1 MRRAR
6 VLTFCA
12 FWFGLTTQ
20 ATTTQTTTLPP
31 LPSFPPAGSARS
43 IASGPYTPSFPL
55 PSSLFSPSSA
65 GGTSS
70 LSRGYPARPPPLSP
84 FIDAHGM
91 QSPFAAGL
99 GSLGFAGSGFAL
111 GSAGGV
117 AGMNVS
123 DIRTPSPGTSVG
135 GGDGGYFW
143 GSRN

>member
-1 MRRAR
+1 M
-6 VLTFCA
+6 T
-12 FWFGLTTQ
+12 
-20 ATTTQTTTLPP
+20 
-31 LPSFPPAGSARS
+31 
-43 IASGPYTPSFPL
+43 GPYTPSFPL
-55 PSSLFSPSSA
+55 PTSLFSPSSSA
-65 GGTSS
+65 NGGASSS

-91 QSPFAAGL
+91 QSPFAMGL
-99 GSLGFAGSGFAL
+99 GGSFAL